1 MLALVLV
8 MLLCV
13 AAGAG
18 VVVYVMVEARREGR
32 GEFWTPEGEELI
44 AGARRT
50 TEKVKARGEQLGRT
64 AAERTKDLAARRPE
78 RGEQTTV
85 SDQPGPHET
94 SADNSVDAN
103 ANADVTADGD
113 VSADGDRYRAAS

>member
-8 MLLCV
+8 MLLCL

-18 VVVYVMVEARREGR
+18 VVLYVMLEARREGR
-32 GEFWTPEGEELI
+32 GEFWTAEGEELI

-64 AAERTKDLAARRPE
+64 AAERTKDLASRLPE
-78 RGEQTTV
+78 RGHAGDASASSAEPAQPQAQAQPQDEQ
-85 SDQPGPHET
+85 P
-94 SADNSVDAN
+94 AD
-103 ANADVTADGD
+103 ADGTH
-113 VSADGDRYRAAS
+113 YRAAS